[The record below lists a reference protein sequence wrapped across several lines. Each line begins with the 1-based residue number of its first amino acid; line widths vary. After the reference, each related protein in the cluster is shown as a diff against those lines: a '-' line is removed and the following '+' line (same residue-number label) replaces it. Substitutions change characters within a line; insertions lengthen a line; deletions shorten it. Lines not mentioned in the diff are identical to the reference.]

1 MTVKEKHDGF
11 AEMRAEFAL
20 AREDVN
26 QYTEQFWGD
35 VRDKQQLAV
44 TFREE
49 MSDMESTFEQALAAF
64 DAYAAEFE
72 SDVATKQDAATAFRE
87 EIEATRDA
95 FETML
100 VEFEAYTE
108 DFEDDVGAKQQRV
121 DEFREEVAA
130 THAAF
135 AEALGDFE
143 EFARA
148 FDQDVQEKQQ
158 DVEAFLETVEEVRAA
173 YEQASDEFSRAV
185 VEFYGYEEE
194 PAHTATA
201 TTAGSVTDDESVSE
215 SSTTDGHDP
224 ADADADETERADD
237 GVDIPVGDSE
247 LPTINDQLT
256 GEDAESQD
264 SGGAPEDMVKCLTC
278 GEYYQAITESH
289 LQTHELSMEEYKEEH
304 GPDVALFPGEE

>member
-1 MTVKEKHDGF
+1 
-11 AEMRAEFAL
+11 
-20 AREDVN
+20 
-26 QYTEQFWGD
+26 
-35 VRDKQQLAV
+35 
-44 TFREE
+44 
-49 MSDMESTFEQALAAF
+49 
-64 DAYAAEFE
+64 
-72 SDVATKQDAATAFRE
+72 
-87 EIEATRDA
+87 
-95 FETML
+95 ML

-108 DFEDDVGAKQQRV
+108 DFEDGVTAKQQRV

-143 EFARA
+143 AFARE
-148 FDQDVQEKQQ
+148 FDEDVQAKQQ

-185 VEFYGYEEE
+185 VDFYGYEEGS
-194 PAHTATA
+194 AQAAADTADASA
-201 TTAGSVTDDESVSE
+201 TVDESAAAQ
-215 SSTTDGHDP
+215 STTDSDEP
-224 ADADADETERADD
+224 ADPADD

-247 LPTINDQLT
+247 LPTINDQLADEES
-256 GEDAESQD
+256 GSQD
-264 SGGAPEDMVKCLTC
+264 EEGAPEDMVKCLTC